1 MYYEF
6 WIPKVLCYIW
16 FYSCFIFQF
25 FDNVNHINRLWFLLE
40 SIGRYDL
47 VNGVFLYSKFAEQK
61 RKVYFDY
68 DYSIRDE

>member
-1 MYYEF
+1 M
-6 WIPKVLCYIW
+6 
-16 FYSCFIFQF
+16 
-25 FDNVNHINRLWFLLE
+25 NHIDRLWFLLQ

-68 DYSIRDE
+68 DYSIRDKLRVGTLSAFGILFQV